1 MEILLI
7 SPRDLM
13 YYTIIIFCLF
23 LIAFILLKYWNIKKE
38 EKEEIVVKKIS
49 EPKKEEVKEE
59 AISSDLEDVLA
70 KMQNDLDNGR
80 DVTQMFEEEQEEKAI
95 ISYQE
100 LVRANLKN
108 ELPKEQSREEIPIDN
123 EIPIINEESS
133 IENTKK
139 ETKKF
144 KQTDFISP
152 IYGTMDVKSIPKKN
166 PIDDIKDID
175 IEKTLNLTGLSAE
188 KKKNDE
194 FLKSLKEFRNSL

>member
-80 DVTQMFEEEQEEKAI
+80 DVTQMFEEEQEEKPY
-95 ISYQE
+95 S
-100 LVRANLKN
+100 
-108 ELPKEQSREEIPIDN
+108 
-123 EIPIINEESS
+123 
-133 IENTKK
+133 
-139 ETKKF
+139 
-144 KQTDFISP
+144 
-152 IYGTMDVKSIPKKN
+152 
-166 PIDDIKDID
+166 
-175 IEKTLNLTGLSAE
+175 
-188 KKKNDE
+188 
-194 FLKSLKEFRNSL
+194 